1 MSPDF
6 DRLAAHEL
14 QQIDLINKNEHLSKT
29 FKPFNLGLLFFILG
43 CLFGIA
49 TYFMLPSVSSSK
61 LIFGILLSI
70 ALLLVFAKYYLK
82 ILWRMKSKTMRKE
95 DFDLLMKWSLLEA
108 KYQKRIVNGIC
119 VFFVMFIVFLG
130 SSFTLTF
137 IALLLAFLG
146 LFFLLFSAVFFARR

>member
-1 MSPDF
+1 
-6 DRLAAHEL
+6 
-14 QQIDLINKNEHLSKT
+14 
-29 FKPFNLGLLFFILG
+29 
-43 CLFGIA
+43 
-49 TYFMLPSVSSSK
+49 
-61 LIFGILLSI
+61 
-70 ALLLVFAKYYLK
+70 
-82 ILWRMKSKTMRKE
+82 MRKE